1 MDLVAACAA
10 FVAVS
15 ERGSFTQGA
24 AAIGIPQ
31 PVASRRV
38 AALEEHLGGVVFDR
52 ATRRAALTDF
62 GRAMLPAARRVLDAA
77 DDLRAG
83 AARAATTPVAIALP
97 ADLPLSALVE
107 LVADAREAGVAVVVD
122 QADPPR
128 RRELVRDRAVRAA
141 VLPVPEPEARWTV
154 PLGLAT
160 LGRSDARRA
169 FLDEFRPRRDG
180 GGAPDR
186 RIWLRAEDDVPHVG
200 DVLGRQAVA
209 AGLRPSQLRVSSLV
223 GAVAEVVR
231 TDDALLCTAREAT
244 DAGLAWLPFGA
255 DSLARGYTV
264 AAASVLDADRTV
276 AALGALL
283 ARCLDATEAG
293 S

>member
-38 AALEEHLGGVVFDR
+38 AALEQHLGGVVFDR
-52 ATRRAALTDF
+52 TTRRAALTDF
-62 GRAMLPAARRVLDAA
+62 GRTMLPAVRRVLDAA

-83 AARAATTPVAIALP
+83 AARAGSAPVGLALP
-97 ADLPLSALVE
+97 VDLPLAALVD
-107 LVADAREAGVAVVVD
+107 LVADARDAGVALVVEH
-122 QADPPR
+122 AEPER

-160 LGRSDARRA
+160 LRPSGARRV
-169 FLDEFRPRRDG
+169 FLASLRPARDAG
-180 GGAPDR
+180 VPDR
-186 RIWLRAEDDVPHVG
+186 RIWLRPEDDVPHVG
-200 DVLGRQAVA
+200 DALARLAVA
-209 AGLRPSQLRVSSLV
+209 AGLRPSQLRVSSLA
-223 GAVAEVVR
+223 GAVAEVIR
-231 TDDALLCTAREAT
+231 TDDALLCTPREAAGCGLT
-244 DAGLAWLPFGA
+244 WRPIGDA
-255 DSLARGYTV
+255 SLVRGYAVT
-264 AAASVLDADRTV
+264 AASVLDADHLTTT
-276 AALGALL
+276 LGPLL
-283 ARCLDATEAG
+283 ARCLEA

>member
-38 AALEEHLGGVVFDR
+38 AALEQHLGGVVFDR
-52 ATRRAALTDF
+52 TTRRAALTDF
-62 GRAMLPAARRVLDAA
+62 GRTMLPAARRVLDAA

-83 AARAATTPVAIALP
+83 AARADTAPVGLALP
-97 ADLPLSALVE
+97 VDLPLATLVD
-107 LVADAREAGVAVVVD
+107 LVADARDAGVALVVEHAEPD
-122 QADPPR
+122 R

-154 PLGLAT
+154 SLGLAT
-160 LGRSDARRA
+160 LRPSGARRV
-169 FLDEFRPRRDG
+169 FLASFRPSRDAG
-180 GGAPDR
+180 VPDR
-186 RIWLRAEDDVPHVG
+186 RIWRRPEDDVPHVG
-200 DVLGRQAVA
+200 DALTRLAVA
-209 AGLRPSQLRVSSLV
+209 GGLRPSQLRVASLA
-223 GAVAEVVR
+223 GAVAEVIR
-231 TDDALLCTAREAT
+231 TDDALLCTPREA
-244 DAGLAWLPFGA
+244 DACGLTWRPIGDAPLV
-255 DSLARGYTV
+255 RGYAV
-264 AAASVLDADRTV
+264 AAASVLDADRIATT
-276 AALGALL
+276 LGPLL
-283 ARCLDATEAG
+283 ARCLGA

>member
-15 ERGSFTQGA
+15 ERASFTQGA

-52 ATRRAALTDF
+52 TTRRAALTDF

-77 DDLRAG
+77 DDLRVGAVRAG
-83 AARAATTPVAIALP
+83 SAPVGLALP
-97 ADLPLSALVE
+97 VDLPLAALVD
-107 LVADAREAGVAVVVD
+107 LIADARDAGVALVVEHAEPD
-122 QADPPR
+122 R

-154 PLGLAT
+154 PLGPAT
-160 LGRSDARRA
+160 LRPSAGRRV
-169 FLDEFRPRRDG
+169 FLAEFRPRRDAG
-180 GGAPDR
+180 TPDR
-186 RIWLRAEDDVPHVG
+186 RLWLRPEDDVPHVG
-200 DVLGRQAVA
+200 DALARLAVA
-209 AGLRPSQLRVSSLV
+209 AGLRPSQLRVSSLA
-223 GAVAEVVR
+223 GAVAEVIR
-231 TDDALLCTAREAT
+231 TDDALLCTPREAADT
-244 DAGLAWLPFGA
+244 GLTWRPLGDAPLV
-255 DSLARGYTV
+255 RGYAV
-264 AAASVLDADRTV
+264 VAASVLDTDRTT
-276 AALGALL
+276 ATLGPLL
-283 ARCLDATEAG
+283 ARCLGADP

>member
-15 ERGSFTQGA
+15 DRGSFTRGA

-38 AALEEHLGGVVFDR
+38 AALEEHLGGAVFDR

-83 AARAATTPVAIALP
+83 AARAAAAPVAVALP
-97 ADLPLSALVE
+97 ADLPLAALVE
-107 LVADAREAGVAVVVD
+107 LVADAREAGISLVVD
-122 QADPPR
+122 QAVPER
-128 RRELVRDRAVRAA
+128 RRDLVRDRAVRAA
-141 VLPVPEPEARWTV
+141 VMPVPLPEARWTV
-154 PLGLAT
+154 PLGLAGLRGPGGRRVF
-160 LGRSDARRA
+160 LG
-169 FLDEFRPRRDG
+169 EFRPRRDPG
-180 GGAPDR
+180 AAPDR
-186 RIWLRAEDDVPHVG
+186 RIWLLAEDDVPHVG
-200 DVLGRQAVA
+200 DALGRRAVA

-223 GAVAEVVR
+223 GAVAEVIR
-231 TDDALLCTAREAT
+231 TDDALLCTRREAAE
-244 DAGLAWLPFGA
+244 AGLDWLPLG
-255 DSLARGYTV
+255 DEPLARGYTV
-264 AAASVLDADRTV
+264 VAASMLDADRTV
-276 AALGALL
+276 AALGPLL
-283 ARCLDATEAG
+283 ARCLGATEAG

>member
-52 ATRRAALTDF
+52 TTRRAALTDF
-62 GRAMLPAARRVLDAA
+62 GRAMLPAARRMLDAA

-83 AARAATTPVAIALP
+83 AARAGSAPVGLALP
-97 ADLPLSALVE
+97 VDLPLAALVD
-107 LVADAREAGVAVVVD
+107 LVADARDAGVALIID
-122 QADPPR
+122 HAEPDR
-128 RRELVRDRAVRAA
+128 RRELVRDRTVRAA
-141 VLPVPEPEARWTV
+141 VLPVPQPEARWTV

-160 LGRSDARRA
+160 LRPSDARRV
-169 FLDEFRPRRDG
+169 FLAEFRPGRD
-180 GGAPDR
+180 AATPDR
-186 RIWLRAEDDVPHVG
+186 RIWLRPEDDVPHVG
-200 DVLGRQAVA
+200 DALGRLAVA
-209 AGLRPSQLRVSSLV
+209 GGLRPSQLRVSSLA
-223 GAVAEVVR
+223 GAVAEVIR
-231 TDDALLCTAREAT
+231 TDDALLCTPREAT
-244 DAGLAWLPFGA
+244 AAGLTWRPLGDAPLM
-255 DSLARGYTV
+255 RGYAV
-264 AAASVLDADRTV
+264 AAASVLDADRTT
-276 AALGALL
+276 AALGPLL
-283 ARCLDATEAG
+283 ARCLGAEP

>member
-15 ERGSFTQGA
+15 ERGSFTRGA

-38 AALEEHLGGVVFDR
+38 AALEEHLGGAVFDR

-62 GRAMLPAARRVLDAA
+62 GHAMLPAARRVLDAA

-83 AARAATTPVAIALP
+83 AARAAASPVAVALP
-97 ADLPLSALVE
+97 ADLPLAALVE
-107 LVADAREAGVAVVVD
+107 LVADSREAGIALVVD
-122 QADPPR
+122 QAGPER

-154 PLGLAT
+154 PLGLAV
-160 LGRSDARRA
+160 LRGSGARRV
-169 FLDEFRPRRDG
+169 FLGEFRPRRDP
-180 GGAPDR
+180 GAAHDR
-186 RIWLRAEDDVPHVG
+186 RIWLLAEDDVAHVG
-200 DVLGRQAVA
+200 DALGRRAVA

-223 GAVAEVVR
+223 GAVAEVIR
-231 TDDALLCTAREAT
+231 TDDALLCTRREASE
-244 DAGLAWLPFGA
+244 AGLDWLPLG
-255 DSLARGYTV
+255 DERLARGYAVV
-264 AAASVLDADRTV
+264 AASALDADRTV
-276 AALGALL
+276 GALGPLL
-283 ARCLDATEAG
+283 ARCLGATEAG

>member
-52 ATRRAALTDF
+52 TTRRAALTDF
-62 GRAMLPAARRVLDAA
+62 GRAMLPAARRMLDAA

-83 AARAATTPVAIALP
+83 AARAGSAPVGLALP
-97 ADLPLSALVE
+97 VDLPLAALVD
-107 LVADAREAGVAVVVD
+107 LVADARDAGVALVVD
-122 QADPPR
+122 HAEPDR

-160 LGRSDARRA
+160 LRPSDARRV
-169 FLDEFRPRRDG
+169 FLAEFRPGRDAG
-180 GGAPDR
+180 TPDR
-186 RIWLRAEDDVPHVG
+186 RIWLRPEDDVPHVG
-200 DVLGRQAVA
+200 DALGRLAVA
-209 AGLRPSQLRVSSLV
+209 SGLRPSQLRVSSLA
-223 GAVAEVVR
+223 GAVAEVIR
-231 TDDALLCTAREAT
+231 TDDALLCTPREAT
-244 DAGLAWLPFGA
+244 AAGLTWRPLGDAPLV
-255 DSLARGYTV
+255 RGYAV
-264 AAASVLDADRTV
+264 VAASVLDADRTT
-276 AALGALL
+276 AALGPLL
-283 ARCLDATEAG
+283 ARCLGAEP